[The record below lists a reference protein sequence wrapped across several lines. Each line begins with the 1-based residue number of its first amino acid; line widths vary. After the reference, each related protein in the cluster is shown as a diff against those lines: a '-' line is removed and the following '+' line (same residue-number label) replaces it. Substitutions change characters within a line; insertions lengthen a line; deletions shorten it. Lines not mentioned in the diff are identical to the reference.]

1 MRRHD
6 DPIITCPYD
15 SSHKMPSAR
24 LQWHYAKCKAK
35 QLRIEQGLPIYNC
48 KFNYSHIFLEKE
60 LIDHH
65 EEVCPDKQKI
75 SRQLEIEEKLR
86 LNKTEPA
93 ISNFLEEMSDGSS
106 ESQKNDLLSTTDEP
120 QLVDKCG
127 GEFESSPNKEPDL
140 EEFMNELEKRRARTL
155 CYFVIGLAS
164 SFGLLLI
171 AYASCGTYSATIPDL
186 WLQKVR
192 PVG

>member
-6 DPIITCPYD
+6 DPIMICPYD

-35 QLRIEQGLPIYNC
+35 KLRLEQGLPIFNC

-75 SRQLEIEEKLR
+75 SHQLEVEEKLR
-86 LNKTEPA
+86 LNKTLPVV
-93 ISNFLEEMSDGSS
+93 SNILDEMSDESS
-106 ESQKNDLLSTTDEP
+106 E
-120 QLVDKCG
+120 
-127 GEFESSPNKEPDL
+127 
-140 EEFMNELEKRRARTL
+140 
-155 CYFVIGLAS
+155 
-164 SFGLLLI
+164 
-171 AYASCGTYSATIPDL
+171 
-186 WLQKVR
+186 
-192 PVG
+192 